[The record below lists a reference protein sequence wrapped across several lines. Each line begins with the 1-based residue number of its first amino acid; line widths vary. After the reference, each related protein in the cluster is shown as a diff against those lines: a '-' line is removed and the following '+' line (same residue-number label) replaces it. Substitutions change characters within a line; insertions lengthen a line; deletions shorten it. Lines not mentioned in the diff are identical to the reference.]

1 MCDLHSFIHRF
12 RLKLK
17 EIEFKIFN
25 FDCNNGHW
33 SVILAVSLISLDFIV
48 FWV

>member
-1 MCDLHSFIHRF
+1 MILYLKQNSELMCDLHSFIHRF

-25 FDCNNGHW
+25 FACNNGH
-33 SVILAVSLISLDFIV
+33 
-48 FWV
+48 